1 MYQLVLIIHV
11 LAAVCIVGLVLVQ
24 QGKGAT
30 VGAAFGA
37 GASQTVFG
45 SRGSGSFLLK
55 VTIGLAVL
63 FFATSIVLNNMATR
77 AVKQAS
83 HMNLPIEL
91 PVAPV
96 ESKAADAPLVTP
108 SSIPGVPVNAAEPEK
123 KSNK

>member
-1 MYQLVLIIHV
+1 MYQLFLIIHV

-30 VGAAFGA
+30 IGAAFGA

-55 VTIGLAVL
+55 LTIGFAVL

-77 AVKQAS
+77 AVKKSTQL
-83 HMNLPIEL
+83 NLPVEL
-91 PVAPV
+91 PATPAPTSSV
-96 ESKAADAPLVTP
+96 PADVTP
-108 SSIPGVPVNAAEPEK
+108 SSIPEPVE